1 MKSDPEILATDLR
14 ACLGPLLRRLRQTK
28 VDDELTPSQTAVLVR
43 LDREGPATSSALA
56 AAEGV
61 RPQSMGAIVAALTER
76 GLVVRAPDPA
86 DGRRVVLSLS
96 DTGREGL
103 RGVRRERSRRL
114 TAALRDELTDDERA
128 LLAAAV
134 PLLERVSRRV

>member
-1 MKSDPEILATDLR
+1 VRSDPETLATDLR

>member
-1 MKSDPEILATDLR
+1 MRSDPEVLATDLR
-14 ACLGPLLRRLRQTK
+14 ACLGPLLRRLRQAK

-43 LDREGPATSSALA
+43 LYREGPSTSSALA
-56 AAEGV
+56 VAEGV
-61 RPQSMGAIVAALTER
+61 RPQSMGAIVAALVAR

-96 DTGREGL
+96 DTGRDGV
-103 RGVRRERSRRL
+103 RGARRERSRRL
-114 TAALRDELTDDERA
+114 TAALRDELTADERA

-134 PLLERVSRRV
+134 PLLDRVSRRV

>member
-1 MKSDPEILATDLR
+1 MR